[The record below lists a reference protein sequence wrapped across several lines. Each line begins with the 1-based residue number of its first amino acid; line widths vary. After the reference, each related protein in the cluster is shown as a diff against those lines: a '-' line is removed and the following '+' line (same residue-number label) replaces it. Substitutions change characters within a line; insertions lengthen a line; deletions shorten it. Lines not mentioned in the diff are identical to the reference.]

1 MGWKRKVAA
10 AVMAVGFG
18 LAAGA
23 VQAQTP
29 SIQQCKKNCTPSY
42 QACVKKGTEDATC
55 RKQWLACKN
64 KCDPAAAKTT
74 PAPAP
79 APAAKKS

>member
-23 VQAQTP
+23 AYAAAP
-29 SIQQCKKNCTPSY
+29 STQQCKKNCTTGY
-42 QACVKKGTEDATC
+42 QACTKRGTADEAC
-55 RKQWLACKN
+55 RKQWLTCKN
-64 KCDPAAAKTT
+64 KCNPAAAKTT
-74 PAPAP
+74 PAPAAAP
-79 APAAKKS
+79 APKKG